1 MKSWMF
7 SIFLFFACLTLLT
20 QYSAPLALPAIDPYP
35 DECPKGRIDPSPE
48 NCCGLACTF
57 NGSISGWDPAIE
69 PVVEWKVSG
78 GKVVSGQGTL
88 SVKVEACERWDKPV
102 TLTLKVTGKGL
113 PEPCIIEE
121 TYEVKSC
128 PGMEGNDSH
137 AAPNNGMHPTANSVA
152 SIR

>member
-1 MKSWMF
+1 MRSPT
-7 SIFLFFACLTLLT
+7 ILFVLQLACLALLV
-20 QYSAPLALPAIDPYP
+20 QYAASPAQSVVSPHP

-48 NCCGLACTF
+48 NCCGLECTF

-78 GKVVSGQGTL
+78 GRVVSGQGTL
-88 SVKVEACERWDKPV
+88 SIKVEACKGRDKPV
-102 TLTLKVTGKGL
+102 ILTLKVTGKGL

-128 PGMEGNDSH
+128 P
-137 AAPNNGMHPTANSVA
+137 
-152 SIR
+152 

>member
-1 MKSWMF
+1 MKLRVF
-7 SIFLFFACLTLLT
+7 RHVLYLLCLAILV
-20 QYSAPLALPAIDPYP
+20 QYPAPPALSVVRPRP

-48 NCCGLACTF
+48 GCCGLGCTF

-69 PVVEWKVSG
+69 PVVVWKVSG
-78 GKVVSGQGTL
+78 GKVVGGQGTL
-88 SVKVEACERWDKPV
+88 SVKVEASEGYNKPV

-128 PGMEGNDSH
+128 P
-137 AAPNNGMHPTANSVA
+137 P
-152 SIR
+152 